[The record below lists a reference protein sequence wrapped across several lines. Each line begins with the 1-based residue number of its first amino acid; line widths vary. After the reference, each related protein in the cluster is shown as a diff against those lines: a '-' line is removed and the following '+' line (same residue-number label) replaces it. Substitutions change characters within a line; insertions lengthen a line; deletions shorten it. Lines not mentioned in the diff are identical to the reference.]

1 MRGTGYAVTEIIL
14 WMVAAGLVGLAIGW
28 ILRSFVGGGAR
39 LEESEAKLEKE
50 KERYAQISSELGE
63 WKRKIG
69 KLNKKLESRDTELGT
84 AKELN
89 AQLEED
95 LTAVR
100 ADMAGMGSQV
110 GELEETLAGTRADL
124 DAAATRARDLEGK
137 INTVATEKEAEIQ
150 RLSGA
155 AAGSAELQ
163 AAIGQRDERLEELSA
178 ELSQLRADHAA
189 CGVSSEEQR
198 GTIAG
203 LESQVE
209 GRDAEIR
216 RLESELSA
224 AQAGQVAT
232 SHESQTLFAA
242 DAIEPAGPSWQQGV
256 TTLGTPGDAHQ
267 DDLRVINGVGKKL
280 QEVLNG
286 FGIQSW
292 EQVAALTPDEVAR
305 VDDALNFPGRIERDQ
320 WVEQA
325 GDLIARFPDRENR
338 PTRETFLN
346 EAPE

>member
-1 MRGTGYAVTEIIL
+1 MRGTGYAVTEIVL
-14 WMVAAGLVGLAIGW
+14 WMVAAGLVGMAIGW
-28 ILRSFVGGGAR
+28 ILRSVFGGGAR

-69 KLNKKLESRDTELGT
+69 SLEKKLESKDADLSGANER
-84 AKELN
+84 N

-100 ADMAGMGSQV
+100 SDMAGMGSQV
-110 GELEETLAGTRADL
+110 GQLEETLADTKADL
-124 DAAATRARDLEGK
+124 ESAAARARDLEGK

-150 RLSGA
+150 RLAGA
-155 AAGSAELQ
+155 AAGSEELAAEL
-163 AAIGQRDERLEELSA
+163 ADRDDRLAKAEA
-178 ELSQLRADHAA
+178 ELSELRTARAGWSVAA
-189 CGVSSEEQR
+189 EENR
-198 GTIAG
+198 GKIAG
-203 LESQVE
+203 LESQLAA
-209 GRDAEIR
+209 RDAEIA
-216 RLESELSA
+216 RLEADLA
-224 AQAGQVAT
+224 AQPGDGPGAEAP
-232 SHESQTLFAA
+232 QTLFAV
-242 DAIEPAGPSWQQGV
+242 DAAVPATASWQQGV
-256 TTLGTPGDAHQ
+256 TALGTPGDDHR

-280 QEVLNG
+280 QKVLNG

-292 EQVAALTPDEVAR
+292 EQVAALTAEEVER

-325 GDLIARFPDRENR
+325 RDLVARFPDRDNR
-338 PTRETFLN
+338 PTREPLLN

>member
-39 LEESEAKLEKE
+39 LAESEAKLEKE
-50 KERYAQISSELGE
+50 QERYAQISGELGE

-69 KLNKKLESRDTELGT
+69 NLSKKLEGKDAELGS
-84 AKELN
+84 ARELN

-95 LTAVR
+95 LITVR
-100 ADMAGMGSQV
+100 ADMV
-110 GELEETLAGTRADL
+110 GLEKLG
-124 DAAATRARDLEGK
+124 
-137 INTVATEKEAEIQ
+137 
-150 RLSGA
+150 
-155 AAGSAELQ
+155 
-163 AAIGQRDERLEELSA
+163 A
-178 ELSQLRADHAA
+178 ELSQLRADHAG
-189 CGVSSEEQR
+189 CGVSSDEQR

-203 LESQVE
+203 LESRIE
-209 GRDAEIR
+209 AGNIEIQ

-224 AQAGQVAT
+224 ARSGGAAT
-232 SHESQTLFAA
+232 SHESPALFAA
-242 DAIEPAGPSWQQGV
+242 ESVEPVAPGWQQGV
-256 TTLGTPGDAHQ
+256 TTLGTPGDTHQ

-280 QEVLNG
+280 QKVLNG

-305 VDDALNFPGRIERDQ
+305 VDDAIDFPGRVERDG

-325 GDLIARFPDRENR
+325 ADLIARFPDREDR

-346 EAPE
+346 DSPE

>member
-28 ILRSFVGGGAR
+28 ILRSFIGGGAR

-69 KLNKKLESRDTELGT
+69 SLDKKLESKDAELGS

-95 LTAVR
+95 LTTVR
-100 ADMAGMGSQV
+100 ADMAGLGTQV
-110 GELEETLAGTRADL
+110 GELEETLAGTRSDL

-137 INTVATEKEAEIQ
+137 INSVATEKEAEIQ
-150 RLSGA
+150 RLAGA
-155 AAGSAELQ
+155 AAGSAELE
-163 AAIGQRDERLEELSA
+163 AALGERDERLEKLGA
-178 ELSQLRADHAA
+178 ELSQLRADHAGCA
-189 CGVSSEEQR
+189 VSAEEQR

-203 LESQVE
+203 LESRVE
-209 GRDAEIR
+209 ARDAEIR

-224 AQAGQVAT
+224 ARSGSAAA
-232 SHESQTLFAA
+232 SHESPTLFAA
-242 DAIEPAGPSWQQGV
+242 EATEPTAPSWQLGV
-256 TTLGTPGDAHQ
+256 TTLGTPGDTHQ

-280 QEVLNG
+280 QKVLNG

-305 VDDALNFPGRIERDQ
+305 VDDALDFPGRIERDQ

-325 GDLIARFPDRENR
+325 GDLIARFPDRSNR
-338 PTRETFLN
+338 PARETFMN